1 DRVHRRGGRTTSD
14 GGAAEAF
21 RQVRADDP
29 PGQDATGAVRAA
41 PGAEWTGGAGVG
53 EPARDVRL
61 PGVHPLLGEVQEEQ
75 RGGQETDG
83 SQPSPPVRESDRGM
97 VSAQPAPTDPGAA
110 RDAEPETARPR
121 RLLRGDGELLLVE
134 PYESD
139 RGADLAEV
147 AFSAQLE

>member
-1 DRVHRRGGRTTSD
+1 D

-21 RQVRADDP
+21 RQVRTGDP

-41 PGAEWTGGAGVG
+41 PGAEGTAGAAGGKP
-53 EPARDVRL
+53 PADVRL
-61 PGVHPLLGEVQEEQ
+61 PGVHPLLGDVEEEK
-75 RGGQETDG
+75 RGSQETDG

-110 RDAEPETARPR
+110 RDAEPEATWSR
-121 RLLRGDGELLLVE
+121 RLLRGDGELLLVG
-134 PYESD
+134 PHESD

-147 AFSAQLE
+147 ALQA